1 MSFEDEYV
9 AKPKKKNAL
18 NAFLPLIGLF
28 LIAAAVGVGFVMSG
42 PVAGWLRDTV
52 LVDNYDDIN
61 ENFEVVKLVS
71 GAVVAVIILLFA
83 AMLYAAF
90 APKPTKLTNERE
102 LKREKEAKLAEQ
114 IARKKRKQEVNRK
127 MAAENKHKLGKMK

>member
-18 NAFLPLIGLF
+18 GAFLPLIGLF
-28 LIAAAVGVGFVMSG
+28 LIAAAGAVGFVLST
-42 PVAGWLRDTV
+42 PLTEWLQTSV
-52 LVDNYDDIN
+52 LANNAADIADNLDL
-61 ENFEVVKLVS
+61 VKLIV
-71 GAVVAVIILLFA
+71 GIVVAIVLLLFT

-102 LKREKEAKLAEQ
+102 LKKEKEDKLAEDL
-114 IARKKRKQEVNRK
+114 ARKKRKQEVNRK
-127 MAAENKHKLGKMK
+127 MAAENKEKLGRIK